1 MTSREELSF
10 WIKDV
15 VPVEPGQNIPLPEPT
30 QVHLLSP
37 SPQPL
42 PPSTHYTIVWKTD
55 AGVEVTLSFHYVG
68 EFSHCDHSW
77 HMTTFNLNLNSQLAQ
92 PGFWTVINLPRG
104 LHFDF
109 LHREQKDEQSN
120 PNLTVLSWNVDGLDE
135 RNILERTRNV
145 CHIINNRKPDAVFLQ
160 EVITQTLAIYQSK
173 CPG

>member
-1 MTSREELSF
+1 MICIMWYDFLNVSQLHNCLKDRCRGRGDSKFSLCG
-10 WIKDV
+10 WILTLW
-15 VPVEPGQNIPLPEPT
+15 PLMA
-30 QVHLLSP
+30 
-37 SPQPL
+37 
-42 PPSTHYTIVWKTD
+42 YDW
-55 AGVEVTLSFHYVG
+55 
-68 EFSHCDHSW
+68 
-77 HMTTFNLNLNSQLAQ
+77 LAQ

-109 LHREQKDEQSN
+109 LHREEKDEQSN

>member
-1 MTSREELSF
+1 MTSRKELSF

-15 VPVEPGQNIPLPEPT
+15 VPVEPGQHIPLPEPT

-37 SPQPL
+37 SPQ